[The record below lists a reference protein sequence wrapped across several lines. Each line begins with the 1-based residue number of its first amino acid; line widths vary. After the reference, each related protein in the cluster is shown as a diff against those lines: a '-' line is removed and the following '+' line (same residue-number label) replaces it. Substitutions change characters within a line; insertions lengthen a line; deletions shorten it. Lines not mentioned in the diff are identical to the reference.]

1 MLLTAFELSL
11 LGQVCLNFRPWIFW
25 TQESLCLQL
34 KFCHNPTFL
43 WGYAEKPATSYVRCL
58 IPFLPE
64 AGFFI
69 SLPAPLNLES
79 DPLASLYS
87 QNIRPPI
94 RFGKFGDG
102 IPSLLPTCLHD
113 SDFRFEM
120 LCRLGFPITWICRFQ
135 MNEMFQPSVA
145 CSQKP
150 SCPQHGN
157 VKTISLALRRAFKA
171 LHSSSLRSMET
182 ISLSSI

>member
-43 WGYAEKPATSYVRCL
+43 WGLCGKPATSYVRCL

-120 LCRLGFPITWICRFQ
+120 LCRLGFPIAWICRFQ
-135 MNEMFQPSVA
+135 MNEMLQAFA
-145 CSQKP
+145 ARSQKALL
-150 SCPQHGN
+150 SATRQYQDGF
-157 VKTISLALRRAFKA
+157 LALRRAFKA